1 MGKNQS
7 ASGLTNIIQYD
18 NNGNVS
24 FVSGSTT
31 LMQISSSGAITTTGV
46 ISGSN
51 ALSASYALNS
61 GLLNET
67 GSVGFATTGSLLTV
81 SSSQQQISASLLQV
95 SASLLTL
102 TASFNA
108 VSASQQ
114 QISSSQ
120 QQISASLLNVIAIG
134 ATTGSNSF
142 RATQSITGSLTVTGQ
157 IIAQTLNVQQVTSS
171 IIYSSGSN
179 NFGCDL
185 NSRQT
190 FTGSVNITGS
200 QTVFGN
206 VLINYPSST
215 TTGNAFPRL
224 GVSNTNATQ
233 QDYNISELYVSAGN
247 GAVAGGL
254 VASYSSTYPT
264 STPSVMLRNNG
275 NGPLY
280 LSANGSV
287 IMTISGSGYVGIG
300 TNCPTGYLNIST
312 ATPGQNEP
320 HIRLTD
326 SSAAGNGG
334 NVYISADKTGVGYN
348 NLTML
353 AFSYTFK
360 GGASATNYLTINTS
374 GVSCFAG
381 AVCASSFLSSAQS
394 SLNGLVVSCNV
405 NSNCFTGITVVNSA
419 GAGSD
424 ASRSGIAFQAY
435 DWVQSAIWHGRNTAA
450 AFVGALVFGT
460 NPNTSNL
467 GVGGVCTRL
476 TITND
481 GTSTFACDLCSKTLT
496 TFGGGLN
503 ENYSST
509 GGGHVN
515 RYFAAKYIPENTTSA
530 FFKITTSGASSTHIQ
545 LAGSNSGVGW
555 HSGQIYLASNS
566 AYWGGFIGSG
576 TSVSTAGTAA
586 GYISGMFSDG
596 AGGQIYCV
604 TVANNGTGTSSLI
617 WAYITTITY
626 AGYSTSFTQL

>member
-81 SSSQQQISASLLQV
+81 SS
-95 SASLLTL
+95 
-102 TASFNA
+102 
-108 VSASQQ
+108 SQQ

-360 GGASATNYLTINTS
+360 GGASATDYLTINTS
-374 GVSCFAG
+374 G
-381 AVCASSFLSSAQS
+381 VCASSFLSSAQS